1 MEWVH
6 LGAWGLVI
14 FTPSG
19 TTFFNLQWLC
29 QGRPLM
35 IWLQSSYSMTPWTGS
50 INLMLSII
58 ILYHILSVRLPW
70 AVWSINLQRLNSRGL
85 LWVLVYDVV
94 LLGHL
99 YWQMLYTENSH
110 GSLICAR
117 KGAWMCWS
125 STHDVWQKYW
135 VWYYKHIF
143 FTLSMWCQIIFFIHY
158 YLKNGRLFLPL
169 NKK

>member
-35 IWLQSSYSMTPWTGS
+35 IWPERSYSTTLQTGS

-70 AVWSINLQRLNSRGL
+70 AVWSINLPHSNQRQL
-85 LWVLVYDVV
+85 LWVLVCDVV
-94 LLGHL
+94 LLENALHL
-99 YWQMLYTENSH
+99 EIS
-110 GSLICAR
+110 R
-117 KGAWMCWS
+117 KHEC
-125 STHDVWQKYW
+125 
-135 VWYYKHIF
+135 VWYTGHVYLMYDKKNIVYLHVVKPKQMIF
-143 FTLSMWCQIIFFIHY
+143 WKILTVY
-158 YLKNGRLFLPL
+158 N
-169 NKK
+169 